1 MEINIDQKEI
11 IVVSGIRIDGKK
23 YPLTPWNIDCAED
36 YLRTKDVKFIES
48 LKDFALD
55 LGN

>member
-11 IVVSGIRIDGKK
+11 TVVSGIRIDGKK

-36 YLRTKDVKFIES
+36 YLRTKDVKFIEN